1 MRIIR
6 PQQLV
11 VIKGGYQIGADSRL
25 GISVVAGCYLS
36 RPEHF
41 VNAAEIWEAWKR
53 APLRLP
59 VLDVAEPKPCAEYLI
74 AGHAG
79 VGQPVNTLDVS
90 ADIGGLKRRWRVEG
104 EGRRGAMGAEPF
116 LSVPLDHTS
125 AWGGKDSKENPVG
138 RGCNDGLRPLLM
150 TLSAEGSAQ
159 ERSPLAAPAP
169 VPHEFSLRKAH
180 IDKGAGQIASKAYLE
195 KAFPGL
201 PADIDRRYYQM
212 APPAQWLPE
221 AAWPDRVPFE
231 LQGVGAQSQA
241 IRGELPAVRGRAF
254 IRRHDSEGL
263 EEIELQRKTLWF
275 LPDSDMA
282 LIIFTGNA
290 PLTHLLDES
299 IESLMLALD
308 RCDAPRPF
316 DYFRQVHHTRSDDAA
331 SPFEFLF
338 DPDLMPAEMGLNVI
352 QAASDHPS
360 DLRYDPSPT
369 SLGDSAVFY
378 QRIREAIALH
388 QQQTAAEPAP
398 VTLPDLP
405 DLPAEEGND
414 AFFPASATVEG
425 KTFTGLRS
433 PALSDKHFLQCR
445 FERCDFSQAVLENCT
460 FENCVFD
467 AVNLTQAALRRIR
480 MVSCTLQ
487 KPLMAESVWQEAVL
501 EKVTLEEPQ
510 GQGMR
515 AEGVKLDYCVFERGD
530 FTASRF
536 ERGAIGNGMFNGS
549 TLIRAQFLQGEL
561 DACVFNRCL
570 AEGAVALDMAL
581 TKNSFLGGN
590 WRGVR
595 FERCRI
601 ESMTAGMQVNF
612 SHGVFSDCGFTKV
625 GLKAARM
632 ERCQLQYSVF
642 TECNFDEAD
651 LTACAIVGCDLAGV
665 RFKDSVLAHARWQN
679 SSAQQAMFYNADLR
693 DAGFE
698 QCNLAAANLA
708 MTWQDAGTRFSG
720 CLLERACWVPRR
732 IIQGDYAHEN

>member
-11 VIKGGYQIGADSRL
+11 AIKGSYQIGSDSRL

-41 VNAAEIWEAWKR
+41 VNEAEIWEAWKR
-53 APLRLP
+53 APLSLP
-59 VLDVAEPKPCAEYLI
+59 VLDVAEPKPFAEYLI

-79 VGQPVNTLDVS
+79 VGQPVKTLDIS

-104 EGRRGAMGAEPF
+104 EGRRGALGAEPF
-116 LSVPLDHTS
+116 LSVPLDHIST
-125 AWGGKDSKENPVG
+125 WGGKDNKENPLG

-150 TLSAEGSAQ
+150 TLSAQGSAQ

-169 VPHEFSLRKAH
+169 VPHEFLLRKAH
-180 IDKGAGQIASKAYLE
+180 IDKVAGQIASKAYLE
-195 KAFPGL
+195 TTFPGL

-254 IRRHDSEGL
+254 IRRHDSQSL
-263 EEIELQRKTLWF
+263 EEIELRRKTLWF
-275 LPDSDMA
+275 LPDSDIA
-282 LIIFTGNA
+282 LIIFTGDA

-316 DYFRQVHHTRSDDAA
+316 DYFRHVHHKRSDDDA

-352 QAASDHPS
+352 QAVSDHPS
-360 DLRYDPSPT
+360 DLRYAPSPT
-369 SLGDSAVFY
+369 SLGDSTVFY

-388 QQQTAAEPAP
+388 QQQTAAEPVS

-405 DLPAEEGND
+405 DLPAEDGND
-414 AFFPASATVEG
+414 AFFPDSATVEG
-425 KTFTGLRS
+425 KTFSGLRS
-433 PALSDKHFLQCR
+433 HALSDQHFLQCR
-445 FERCDFSQAVLENCT
+445 FERCDFSQAILENCT

-467 AVNLTQAALRRIR
+467 TVDLTQATLRRIR

-487 KPLMAESVWQEAVL
+487 KLSMAESAWQEGIL
-501 EKVTLEEPQ
+501 ERVMLEEPQ

-515 AEGVKLDYCVFERGD
+515 AEGAKLDYCVFERGD
-530 FTASRF
+530 FTAIRF
-536 ERGAIGNGMFNGS
+536 ERGAIGNSMFNGS

-570 AEGAVALDMAL
+570 AEGAVALDMTL

-595 FERCRI
+595 FERCCV

-612 SHGVFSDCGFTKV
+612 SHGVFSDCCFTKV

-632 ERCQLQYSVF
+632 DQSQLLYSVF

-651 LTACAIVGCDLAGV
+651 LTACTIAGCDMAGV
-665 RFKDSVLAHARWQN
+665 RFKDSVLTHARWQN
-679 SSAQQAMFYNADLR
+679 SSAQQGLFYNADLR
-693 DAGFE
+693 DAGFD

-708 MTWQDAGTRFSG
+708 MTWQDADTRFSR

>member
-1 MRIIR
+1 M
-6 PQQLV
+6 
-11 VIKGGYQIGADSRL
+11 
-25 GISVVAGCYLS
+25 
-36 RPEHF
+36 
-41 VNAAEIWEAWKR
+41 
-53 APLRLP
+53 
-59 VLDVAEPKPCAEYLI
+59 
-74 AGHAG
+74 
-79 VGQPVNTLDVS
+79 
-90 ADIGGLKRRWRVEG
+90 
-104 EGRRGAMGAEPF
+104 
-116 LSVPLDHTS
+116 PLDHTS

-169 VPHEFSLRKAH
+169 VPHEFALRKAH
-180 IDKGAGQIASKAYLE
+180 IDKVAGQIASKAYLE

-316 DYFRQVHHTRSDDAA
+316 DYFRQVHHKRSDDDA

-360 DLRYDPSPT
+360 DLRYDPSPM

-405 DLPAEEGND
+405 DLPAEDGND

-515 AEGVKLDYCVFERGD
+515 AEGVRLDYCVFERGD

-549 TLIRAQFLQGEL
+549 TLIRTQFLQGEL

-570 AEGAVALDMAL
+570 VEGAVALDMAL

-612 SHGVFSDCGFTKV
+612 SHGVFSDCCFTKV

-651 LTACAIVGCDLAGV
+651 LTACAIVGCDMAGV
-665 RFKDSVLAHARWQN
+665 RFKDSVLTHARWQN

>member
-41 VNAAEIWEAWKR
+41 VNEAEIWEAWKR
-53 APLRLP
+53 APLSLP
-59 VLDVAEPKPCAEYLI
+59 VLDVAEPKPFAEYLI

-79 VGQPVNTLDVS
+79 VGQPVKTLDVS

-169 VPHEFSLRKAH
+169 VPHEFALRKAH
-180 IDKGAGQIASKAYLE
+180 IDKVAGQIASKAYLE

-316 DYFRQVHHTRSDDAA
+316 DYFRQVHHKRSDDDA

-352 QAASDHPS
+352 QAASEHPS
-360 DLRYDPSPT
+360 DLRYDPSPM

-405 DLPAEEGND
+405 DLPAEDGND

-515 AEGVKLDYCVFERGD
+515 AEGVRLDYCVFERGD

-549 TLIRAQFLQGEL
+549 TLIRTQFLQGEL

-570 AEGAVALDMAL
+570 VEGAVALDMAL

-612 SHGVFSDCGFTKV
+612 SHGVFSDCCFTKV

-651 LTACAIVGCDLAGV
+651 LTACAIVGCDMAGV
-665 RFKDSVLAHARWQN
+665 RFKDSVLTHARWQN

>member
-11 VIKGGYQIGADSRL
+11 VIKGGYQIGADRRL

-41 VNAAEIWEAWKR
+41 VNEAEIWEAWKR
-53 APLRLP
+53 APLSLP
-59 VLDVAEPKPCAEYLI
+59 VLDVAEPKPFAEYLI

-79 VGQPVNTLDVS
+79 VGQPVKTLDVS

-169 VPHEFSLRKAH
+169 VPHEFALRKAH
-180 IDKGAGQIASKAYLE
+180 IDKVAGQIASKAYLE

-316 DYFRQVHHTRSDDAA
+316 DYFRQVHHKRSDDDA

-360 DLRYDPSPT
+360 DLRYDPSPM

-378 QRIREAIALH
+378 QRIREAIVLH

-405 DLPAEEGND
+405 DLPAEDGND

-549 TLIRAQFLQGEL
+549 TLIRTQFLQGEL

-570 AEGAVALDMAL
+570 VEGAVALDMAFI
-581 TKNSFLGGN
+581 KNSFLGGN

-612 SHGVFSDCGFTKV
+612 SHGVFSDCCFTKV

-651 LTACAIVGCDLAGV
+651 LTACAIVGCDMAGV
-665 RFKDSVLAHARWQN
+665 RFKDSVLTHARWQN